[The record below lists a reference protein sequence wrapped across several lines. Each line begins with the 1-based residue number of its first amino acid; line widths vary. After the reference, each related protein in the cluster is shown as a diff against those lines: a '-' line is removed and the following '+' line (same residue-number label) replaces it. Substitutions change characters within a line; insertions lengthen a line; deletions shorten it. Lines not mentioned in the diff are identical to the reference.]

1 MSDID
6 RTPTLIIGAGPVGLV
21 LALALS
27 RQGIRSTIVERDPDA
42 VRESRALNFWPRTLE
57 TFRNLGFL
65 GDLMERGTFVTR
77 LEPLDPRSGRPLL
90 RLDFTGLEE
99 LSPVPGTLM
108 CPQNTA
114 EEVLRERVAGDP
126 LITEV
131 TGECVRVEQDGAGV
145 SATVERDGGR
155 TTLSADY
162 LVGTDGA
169 RSTVRRC
176 ADVPMEG
183 ETSDDRML
191 LSDERISPSPEGWLR
206 FALDEPGF
214 LVGIRFGPEQWR
226 IMGSTPP
233 EGADEEAA
241 ARHRVRALFG
251 DVSSTTTW
259 ASTFNVHRRVA
270 GRYRVGRVLLAGDA
284 AHLISPIGG
293 QGLNAG
299 INEAENL
306 AWKLAEAFAGGDAD
320 LLLDS
325 YEEEC
330 RGLMT
335 SSISR
340 QIDAGTR
347 AEMST
352 PRWAKKLMVKGLSV
366 AMSFPRMN
374 LSMARSLSMLNSAY
388 PSSGSL
394 MVGDHSLVGSRL
406 SDPRISGERRL
417 SDSLA
422 GRAAFVLCGRGPD
435 LPPAGLPVVRVP
447 DPPGQWGLRGE
458 SVLVVRPDRHVGAIA
473 PADMGAEEL
482 DTLSRIVLGHR
493 RAAA

>member
-1 MSDID
+1 MD
-6 RTPTLIIGAGPVGLV
+6 RTPVLIIGAGPVGLI

-27 RQGIRSTIVERDPDA
+27 HHGIGSVIVERDPDA
-42 VRESRALNFWPRTLE
+42 ARESRALNFWPRTLE

-65 GDLMERGTFVTR
+65 HDLMERGTFVTR
-77 LEPLDPRSGRPLL
+77 LEPLDPRNGRRLL
-90 RLDFTGLEE
+90 SLDFTGLDEI
-99 LSPVPGTLM
+99 SPVAGTLM

-114 EEVLRERVAGDP
+114 EEVLRERVAKDP

-131 TGECVRVEQDGAGV
+131 TGGCVGLEQDERGV
-145 SATVERDGGR
+145 VADVDSDGGR
-155 TTLSADY
+155 VRLAADY

-176 ADVPMEG
+176 VDVPLEG

-191 LSDERISPSPEGWLR
+191 LSDERISPSPDGWLR

-214 LVGIRFGPEQWR
+214 LVGIRFGDEDWR
-226 IMGSTPP
+226 IMGSTPAP
-233 EGADEEAA
+233 DADDEAA

-251 DVSSTTTW
+251 DVESTTTW
-259 ASTFNVHRRVA
+259 TSTFNVHRRVA
-270 GRYRVGRVLLAGDA
+270 SRYRVGRVLLAGDA

-293 QGLNAG
+293 QGLNSG

-306 AWKLAEAFAGGDAD
+306 AWKLAESYAGGDAD

-335 SSISR
+335 SSISQ

-352 PRWAKKLMVKGLSV
+352 PPWLKKLMVKGLSV
-366 AMSFPRMN
+366 AMSFSGTN
-374 LSMARSLSMLNSAY
+374 TSMARSLSMLNAAY
-388 PSSGSL
+388 PAAGSL
-394 MVGDHSLVGSRL
+394 MVGDHALVGARL
-406 SDPRISGERRL
+406 GDPRVTGEQRL
-417 SDSLA
+417 SDSLG
-422 GRAAFVLCGRGPD
+422 GRAAFVLCGQGPA
-435 LPPAGLPVVRVP
+435 PAGTDLPVVRVP
-447 DPPGQWGLRGE
+447 HPPKAWKLRGD

-473 PADMGAEEL
+473 PVDLPARDLNALAG
-482 DTLSRIVLGHR
+482 TVLGHR
-493 RAAA
+493 TAAA